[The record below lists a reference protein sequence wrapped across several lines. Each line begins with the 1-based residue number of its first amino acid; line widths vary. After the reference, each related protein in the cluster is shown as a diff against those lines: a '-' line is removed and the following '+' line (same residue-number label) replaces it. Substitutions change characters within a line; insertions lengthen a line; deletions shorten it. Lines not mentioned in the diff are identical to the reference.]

1 MRRIILL
8 FAVCLLLAVTSAD
21 AGVGKGKVSSGG
33 SQLFHFTANE
43 DGHVQISMIFSSAS
57 ADLDLIV
64 TTKNDAGEDIIV
76 GASLSSIQFFERVE
90 CGVEEGLTYDITVT
104 SFSGSSSFKLYVT
117 TTSLEDLAKGPASAS
132 TAGASIP
139 ASLKKVV
146 DNLKKGKQSVQKN

>member
-1 MRRIILL
+1 MRRIIVLL
-8 FAVCLLLAVTSAD
+8 AVCLLLAVTSAH

-33 SQLFHFTANE
+33 SEVFHFTANE
-43 DGHVQISMIFSSAS
+43 DGHAQISMLFSSAS
-57 ADLDLIV
+57 ADLDIVV
-64 TTKNDAGEDIIV
+64 TTKDNAGDDVIV

-104 SFSGSSSFKLYVT
+104 SFTGSSSFKLYVT

-132 TAGASIP
+132 ATGESIP

-146 DNLKKGKQSVQKN
+146 DNLKKGKQSIQKN